1 MVRKIAENG
10 NERARMGLGI
20 GMRMRKRDTHT
31 MAVALSN
38 YLAKL
43 LGLFFSCFFLFLCS
57 SWLQMKRA
65 SKTKAHVGYKIARE
79 RNLTLPVANFL
90 ACFLFQQPAPS
101 PSPISV
107 CAI

>member
-10 NERARMGLGI
+10 NERARMGLGM
-20 GMRMRKRDTHT
+20 GMRKPDTHT

-43 LGLFFSCFFLFLCS
+43 LGLFFSCFFFFLFLCS

-90 ACFLFQQPAPS
+90 ACFLFQQSAPS
-101 PSPISV
+101 PLSA